1 MLLSGMSGSEE
12 PQDRECYQAENEKQ
26 NQNTG
31 LNTRGLSVGEGPAQ
45 RGENK
50 ARHAAE
56 RKTKAVE
63 KSDAQIIDAAGG
75 RVGAECPVIGRAG
88 EAPENNGQH
97 AEKGKD
103 KE

>member
-12 PQDRECYQAENEKQ
+12 PQDRECYQAEYKKYGKNIRENAKVFF
-26 NQNTG
+26 
-31 LNTRGLSVGEGPAQ
+31 VGKEAAQ

-50 ARHAAE
+50 ARNAAE

-75 RVGAECPVIGRAG
+75 RVGAKCPVIGRTG